1 MICRSKNH
9 KLVQIIIDLPTLMKE
24 IIQHS
29 LALTGLRIL
38 VVDDDEDTRFYVNT
52 VLTADGATVTTVD
65 SAATALALLP
75 ELQPDVCIC
84 DIAMPGE
91 DGYSLIRKIR
101 ALPQDQGGEVL
112 ALAFTAYADRED
124 RILALEAGFNIHLGK
139 PVAPEDLVMTIANLV
154 NFGNDITDT
163 SSIGVSRYL

>member
-1 MICRSKNH
+1 
-9 KLVQIIIDLPTLMKE
+9 MKQ

-38 VVDDDEDTRFYVNT
+38 VVDDDEDTRFYITT

-65 SAATALALLP
+65 SAAAALAVLP

-101 ALPQDQGGEVL
+101 ALPQEQGGEVL
-112 ALAFTAYADRED
+112 AVAVTAYADTED
-124 RILALEAGFNIHLGK
+124 RIRALEAGFNIHLGK
-139 PVAPEDLVMTIANLV
+139 PVVPEDLVMTIANLV
-154 NFGNDITDT
+154 NFGNDNYNY
-163 SSIGVSRYL
+163 SFPSIGVSPYL

>member
-1 MICRSKNH
+1 MIQR
-9 KLVQIIIDLPTLMKE
+9 
-24 IIQHS
+24 S

-38 VVDDDEDTRFYVNT
+38 VVDDDEDTRFYITT

-65 SAATALALLP
+65 SAAAALAVLP

-101 ALPQDQGGEVL
+101 ALPQEQGGEVL
-112 ALAFTAYADRED
+112 AVAVTAYADTED
-124 RILALEAGFNIHLGK
+124 RIRALEAGFNIHLGK

-154 NFGNDITDT
+154 NFGNDYDSVALI
-163 SSIGVSRYL
+163 SGKNWKIKS